1 MIYILW
7 CSVCLS
13 VCHEKFQAERQRR
26 EVRRPLGRL
35 WPSGDDDDVDD
46 GVGGEQTK
54 HDALG
59 ALPTASM
66 QPPFLSQTRAK
77 SSSQLL

>member
-1 MIYILW
+1 MR
-7 CSVCLS
+7 
-13 VCHEKFQAERQRR
+13 H
-26 EVRRPLGRL
+26 PLGRL

>member
-1 MIYILW
+1 MD
-7 CSVCLS
+7 
-13 VCHEKFQAERQRR
+13 
-26 EVRRPLGRL
+26 GD
-35 WPSGDDDDVDD
+35 GDDDDVDD